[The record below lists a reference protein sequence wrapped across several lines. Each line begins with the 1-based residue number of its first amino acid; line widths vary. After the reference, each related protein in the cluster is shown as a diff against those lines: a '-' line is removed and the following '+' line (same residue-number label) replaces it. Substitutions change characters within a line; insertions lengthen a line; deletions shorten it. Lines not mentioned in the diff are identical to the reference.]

1 MPRGLP
7 LLVIALLL
15 LVGGLIFLSTRATE
29 VPTKTIEVDVNA
41 PANAS

>member
-1 MPRGLP
+1 MPRGILI
-7 LLVIALLL
+7 LVIAVIL

-29 VPTKTIEVDVNA
+29 VPTSTIEVDVNA

>member
-1 MPRGLP
+1 MPRGILF
-7 LLVIALLL
+7 LVIVVVV

-41 PANAS
+41 AANAS

>member
-1 MPRGLP
+1 MPRGILF
-7 LLVIALLL
+7 LVIVVIL

-29 VPTKTIEVDVNA
+29 VPTSSIEVDVNT

>member
-1 MPRGLP
+1 MPRGLA
-7 LLVIALLL
+7 LLVIIVLL
-15 LVGGLIFLSTRATE
+15 LVGGLIFLSTRVSE

>member
-1 MPRGLP
+1 MPRGILF
-7 LLVIALLL
+7 LVIVVVL
-15 LVGGLIFLSTRATE
+15 LVGGLIFLSTRAIE